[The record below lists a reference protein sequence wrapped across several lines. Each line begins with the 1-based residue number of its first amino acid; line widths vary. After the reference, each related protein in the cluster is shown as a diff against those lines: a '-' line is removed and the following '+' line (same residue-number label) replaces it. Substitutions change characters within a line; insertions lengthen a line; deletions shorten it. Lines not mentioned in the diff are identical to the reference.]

1 MLART
6 KPAREILLV
15 VSDPL
20 VRAVFQDTLER
31 AGYTV
36 VPASNLGNA
45 VDRLKTNKPDLLI
58 IRSYV
63 SDMPGHS
70 AATYLRSRCPALP
83 VLMVGGQMDDERLTN
98 RNALVAFHVFPKPF
112 APSQFLEEVA
122 RILQV
127 HAA

>member
-70 AATYLRSRCPALP
+70 AANYLRSRCPALP
-83 VLMVGGQMDDERLTN
+83 VLMVGGQMDDERLTS

-112 APSQFLEEVA
+112 APAQFLEAVEQALNAHVS
-122 RILQV
+122 
-127 HAA
+127 